1 MQVQIVY
8 SMLSQK
14 LHGKNPLEKS
24 TTELYAEIHNQY
36 MGVPYVEG
44 TAPHLRIGHLNGYEA
59 RYYSYLRRV
68 QQSERSRSLAKI
80 CVAGIGNFGE
90 RSRALALLNS
100 PLMSR
105 AVASE
110 IWQQCFKEDPLDREM
125 GERFRREVLAHGG
138 EIPPKDLINAML
150 QKPLTIDDM
159 VDALVENMN
168 G

>member
-1 MQVQIVY
+1 MEAIKKYCKASNMFSATEMQVQIVY

-44 TAPHLRIGHLNGYEA
+44 TAPHLRIGHLNGYGA
-59 RYYSYLRRV
+59 RYYSY
-68 QQSERSRSLAKI
+68 
-80 CVAGIGNFGE
+80 
-90 RSRALALLNS
+90 
-100 PLMSR
+100 LMSR